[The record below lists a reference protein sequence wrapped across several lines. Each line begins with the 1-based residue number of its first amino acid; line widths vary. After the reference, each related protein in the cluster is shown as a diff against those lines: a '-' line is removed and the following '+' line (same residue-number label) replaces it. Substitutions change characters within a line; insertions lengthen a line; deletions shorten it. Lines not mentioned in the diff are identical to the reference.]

1 VPQHPFQPLRPES
14 RTGRRLSSVIIAS
27 SSLARSD
34 SIVRGRNRLKL
45 TILSMHYFDDI
56 EFLGGGVHPR
66 YSSHLAT
73 TARNLSLELCSAG
86 GMYMHTDDGPRIEL
100 PAPAVFWHLPGH
112 RYRYGPLAAPG
123 WWHHHW
129 VIVRGPR
136 AERIAAHALAPLSP
150 QHALALDDERGLHRL
165 FVEVVGLV
173 HGLERRQGEAAA
185 ALERIL
191 AALAGLAAPRG
202 ERTGMI
208 EDLAATMARRPFEP
222 WDADAEARRLGLSVA
237 HFRRLFAAV
246 AGAPPARHLLAL
258 RMRAVAAALIDDRR
272 PVKEVATGFG
282 FADQAVFT
290 RSFARVLG
298 CTPRRW
304 RAMQVAQT
312 VEKPA
317 R

>member
-1 VPQHPFQPLRPES
+1 MR
-14 RTGRRLSSVIIAS
+14 
-27 SSLARSD
+27 
-34 SIVRGRNRLKL
+34 
-45 TILSMHYFDDI
+45 YFDDI

-66 YSSHLAT
+66 YTSHLTT
-73 TARNLSLELCSAG
+73 TAHNLSLELCSAG
-86 GMYMHTDDGPRIEL
+86 GLYMLTDEGARVDL

-150 QHALALDDERGLHRL
+150 QHALALDGEHGLHAL
-165 FVEVVGLV
+165 FVELVGLV
-173 HGLERRQGEAAA
+173 NGLVRRQGEMVA
-185 ALERIL
+185 ALERIV
-191 AALAGLAAPRG
+191 AAVDGAAARSAVRTPRAGA
-202 ERTGMI
+202 I
-208 EDLAATMARRPFEP
+208 EDLAGAMARSPFDP
-222 WDADAEARRLGLSVA
+222 WDADAEARRLGLSAA

-246 AGAPPARHLLAL
+246 AGAPPARHLHAL

-272 PVKEVATGFG
+272 PVREVAAACG

-290 RSFARVLG
+290 RGFARVLG

-304 RAMQVAQT
+304 RAMQVAAT
-312 VEKPA
+312 AERP
-317 R
+317 RR